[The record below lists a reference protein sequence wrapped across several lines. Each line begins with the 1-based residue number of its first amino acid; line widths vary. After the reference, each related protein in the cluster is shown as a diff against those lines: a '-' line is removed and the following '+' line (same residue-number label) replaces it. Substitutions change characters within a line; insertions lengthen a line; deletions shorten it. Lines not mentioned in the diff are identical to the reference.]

1 MLFCFVCFSVL
12 VPFYFLFLFL
22 LSVLEKANLAN
33 LANSVYPNLY
43 YGMIL
48 T

>member
-33 LANSVYPNLY
+33 SVYPNLY